1 MVPGPGWPETGPE
14 TVEEVIQVKNRWYVL
29 ATAALADDRLRVL
42 KHGETFA
49 LFDRLGNIKPYGLG
63 EEGLYHEGCRFL
75 SRWELT
81 VNERQPM
88 LLNSSVKEDNSLLSV
103 DLTIPDHYENGRL
116 VIPRGTVHLSRE
128 QVLWEGVCYE
138 RLQLTNYGCSPVSL
152 GLTWQFEADFADVFE
167 VRGVHR
173 AQRGTPLP
181 VESQDSRVRLGYRGL
196 DGVLRC
202 AALQFTP
209 SPSRLNEREA
219 FFFLNLAPKERV
231 ELAVTV
237 ACEVE
242 QQSPRILA
250 VSEAAAQAAAALAAL
265 RAQAAQIYTSNEQF
279 NDWLNRS
286 VADLGMLLTQTP
298 HGCYP
303 YAGVPWFST
312 PFGRDGIITALEYL
326 WVNPDLARGVL
337 SFLAAHQAT
346 REDPQQDAEPGK
358 ILHEARLG
366 EMAALGEV
374 PFKHYYG
381 SVDATPLFVILAEA
395 YYHRTGDREFLE
407 RLWPHVL
414 KALEWLEHYGD
425 LDQDGFVE
433 YHSRTPMGLQHQG
446 WKDSDEAVFHADGRL
461 ATGPVALCEVQG
473 YAYLA
478 RKGAA
483 ALARVLEEPEL
494 AQRLEK
500 EARTLKRRFNRVFWC
515 EDLGTYALALDGE
528 KQPCRVLTSNAG
540 HALWSGIASW
550 EHAHR
555 LARTLFSEDSYSGWG
570 IRTVAQG
577 QARYNPMSY
586 HNGSVWPH
594 DNALIAAGLARYGFK
609 NQTLRILT
617 GLFDASIVLDL
628 HRLPELFCGFQ
639 RLSGQGLTLYPL
651 ACAPQA
657 WASAAV
663 FYLLQ
668 ACLGLS
674 FSPEKPQV
682 CFSHPRLPEYLKWVE
697 IRNLRVG
704 PGSVDLVLH
713 RHPRD
718 VGVNVL
724 RKEKDVEIA
733 VLI

>member
-1 MVPGPGWPETGPE
+1 
-14 TVEEVIQVKNRWYVL
+14 VEEVIQVKNRWYVL
-29 ATAALADDRLRVL
+29 ATAALSEDRLRVL

-49 LFDRLGNIKPYGLG
+49 LYDRLGNIKPYGLG

-81 VNERQPM
+81 VNDRQPM
-88 LLNSSVKEDNSLLSV
+88 LLNSSVKEDNSLLAV

-116 VIPRGTVHLSRE
+116 VIPRGTVYISRE
-128 QVLWEGVCYE
+128 QVLWRGVHYE
-138 RLQLTNYGCSPVSL
+138 RLKLTNYGCSLVSL
-152 GLTWQFEADFADVFE
+152 SLAWQFEADFADVFE
-167 VRGVHR
+167 VRGVR
-173 AQRGTPLP
+173 REKRGMQLP
-181 VESQDSRVRLGYRGL
+181 PESQDSLVRLGYRGL
-196 DGVLRC
+196 DGVVRRSCLKF
-202 AALQFTP
+202 QPTP
-209 SPSRLNEREA
+209 TRLNDREA
-219 FFFLNLAPKERV
+219 YFTLELPPKEVV
-231 ELAVTV
+231 ELSVAV

-242 QQSPRILA
+242 EQAPLILE
-250 VSEAAAQAAAALAAL
+250 VSEAAAQATGALAAL

-286 VADLGMLLTQTP
+286 MADLGMLLTQTP
-298 HGCYP
+298 YGCYP

-312 PFGRDGIITALEYL
+312 PFGRDGLITALECL

-337 SFLAAHQAT
+337 NFLAAHQAT
-346 REDPQQDAEPGK
+346 REEPEKDAEPGK

-374 PFKHYYG
+374 PFQRYYG

-395 YYHRTGDREFLE
+395 YYQRTGDREFLA

-414 KALEWLEHYGD
+414 LALDWLENYGD
-425 LDQDGFVE
+425 QDQDGFVE
-433 YHSRTPMGLQHQG
+433 YQSHTPMGLQHQG
-446 WKDSDEAVFHADGRL
+446 WKDSDDAVFHADGRL
-461 ATGPVALCEVQG
+461 AKGPIALCEVQG

-478 RKGAA
+478 RRSAA
-483 ALARVLEEPEL
+483 VLARVLDEEDR
-494 AQRLEK
+494 ASRLEK
-500 EARTLKRRFNRVFWC
+500 QARNLKRRFNQAFWC
-515 EDLGTYALALDGE
+515 EDLGTFALALDGE

-555 LARTLFSEDSYSGWG
+555 LARTLFSEDFYSGWG

-628 HRLPELFCGFQ
+628 HRLPELFCGFK
-639 RLSGQGLTLYPL
+639 RLTGQSLTLYPL

-668 ACLGLS
+668 SCLGLS
-674 FSPEKPQV
+674 FSPDKPQV
-682 CFSHPRLPEYLKWVE
+682 CFIHPRLPEFLKWVE

-704 PGSVDLVLH
+704 QGSVDLVLH

-724 RKEKDVEIA
+724 RKEKEVEIA
-733 VLI
+733 VII